1 MWYSCVCR
9 GSKYSKVV
17 SDWLILDADLYGT
30 IFVGGPLQRQ
40 FDDVV
45 VLAVVFFALL
55 SRSIRF
61 QIFSNLKD
69 IPLI

>member
-1 MWYSCVCR
+1 MKPY
-9 GSKYSKVV
+9 
-17 SDWLILDADLYGT
+17 LLADLYET
-30 IFVGGPLQRQ
+30 ILVGEPLWTQ

-55 SRSIRF
+55 SRSIGF
-61 QIFSNLKD
+61 QIFGNLKD